1 MIVKI
6 DKKWVV
12 KSKDGTQFDSFDTEE
27 EARARQEKADKFS
40 SASNKLQV
48 NVLTTINS
56 ASNISRQ
63 IIDGDSHIV
72 VRGVVPV
79 VDDIV
84 MNGILYPADEIRK
97 SYQGL
102 NGKPAPYDHP
112 QVDGKYVSANEV
124 RAVNQY
130 HIGAWVENASHDGS
144 KVLVDMKVNERIA
157 SSTEKGQ
164 ELVSRLDGL
173 MTNAEA
179 EPIQVSTGLMLN
191 KVQKTGTSKGKDY
204 KWVGANFEW
213 DHLANLPPGVVG
225 AGNPSDGVG
234 IFSTNG
240 QEIERITVNLN
251 ESQEPDRSANKMSLF
266 KKATNFLT
274 NKLSFDDI
282 TSQIRNLIKAEN
294 PGKDSWPY
302 IVAVYDDRFGF
313 EIDGQTYMQPYI
325 VLEDMVQFVG
335 ERVKAVYKTELEPV
349 ETNSEETGMNAEEMK
364 ALLADALKP
373 VQEQLTATN
382 TELAAVKAQNA
393 ELQSQLTANSKKEES
408 EMRAAITA
416 ELKWPD
422 SVVNSLQGDALR
434 DAFAQTT
441 KAAPLNSGSPQTN
454 SDKSQWDGYDLNAL
468 METK

>member
-6 DKKWVV
+6 GEKWVV
-12 KSKDGTQFDSFDTEE
+12 KSKDGTQLGSFDTEE
-27 EARARQEKADKFS
+27 EAKAKEEKVANFQQ
-40 SASNKLQV
+40 ASNKLQV
-48 NVLTTINS
+48 NVLTTINA

-63 IIDGDSHIV
+63 VIDGDSHIV

-97 SYQGL
+97 SYSGL

-130 HIGAWVENASHDGS
+130 HVGAWIDNSSHDGS
-144 KVLVDMKVNERIA
+144 KTLVDLKVNERIA
-157 SSTEKGQ
+157 STTDKGR
-164 ELVSRLDGL
+164 ELISRLDEL
-173 MTNAEA
+173 MTNVEA
-179 EPIQVSTGLMLN
+179 EPLDVSTGLLLN
-191 KVQKTGTSKGKDY
+191 KKDGIGNSKGKAY
-204 KWVGANFEW
+204 KHIASNMEW
-213 DHLANLPPGVVG
+213 DHLAILPPGTPG
-225 AGNPSDGVG
+225 AGRPADGVG
-234 IFSTNG
+234 LFAANG
-240 QEIERITVNLN
+240 QEIERMTVNLN
-251 ESQEPDRSANKMSLF
+251 ESQEPDRSANKMSFF

-282 TSQIRNLIKAEN
+282 TSQIRSMLRQEHA
-294 PGKDSWPY
+294 GQDAWPY

-313 EIDGQTYMQPYI
+313 ELDGQTYMQPYI

-393 ELQSQLTANSKKEES
+393 ELQAVFSANSKKEEG

-416 ELKWPD
+416 ELKWPG
-422 SVVNSLQGDALR
+422 SVVNSLSGDALR

-441 KAAPLNSGSPQTN
+441 KAAPILGGMQHTN
-454 SDKSQWDGYDLNAL
+454 SAKDSLAD
-468 METK
+468 MEAPE

>member
-6 DKKWVV
+6 GEKWAV
-12 KSKDGTQFDSFDTEE
+12 KSADGSQQLGSYDTEQ
-27 EARARQEKADKFS
+27 EAKDRLTQVEKFKH
-40 SASNKLQV
+40 ASNKLQV

-84 MNGILYPADEIRK
+84 MNGILYPGDEIRK

-130 HIGAWVENASHDGS
+130 HVGAWIENASHDGS
-144 KVLVDMKVNERIA
+144 KVITDLKINERIA
-157 SSTEKGQ
+157 GASDKGK
-164 ELVSRLDGL
+164 EIISRIDGL
-173 MTNAEA
+173 MTNAES
-179 EPIQVSTGLMLN
+179 EPVEVSTGLLLN
-191 KVQKTGTSKGKDY
+191 KLERKGISKGKEY
-204 KWVGANFEW
+204 SYVAKNMEW
-213 DHLANLPPGVVG
+213 DHLAILPPGTPG
-225 AGNPSDGVG
+225 AGRPADGVG
-234 IFSTNG
+234 LFAANG

-251 ESQEPDRSANKMSLF
+251 DSQDPDRSANKMTWL

-282 TSQIRNLIKAEN
+282 TTQIRGMLKSET
-294 PGKDSWPY
+294 PGQDSWPY

-313 EIDGQTYMQPYI
+313 ERDGQTYMQPYI
-325 VLEDMVQFVG
+325 VMEDMVQFVG

-349 ETNSEETGMNAEEMK
+349 ETNSEDTKMTEEQLQ
-364 ALLADALKP
+364 AVNSAVAGALKP
-373 VQEQLTATN
+373 VTD
-382 TELAAVKAQNA
+382 ELALVRKENA
-393 ELQSQLTANSKKEES
+393 ELRDLLTANSKKEEQA
-408 EMRAAITA
+408 MRDAIKS

-422 SVVNSLQGDALR
+422 SVVNSLSGDALT

-441 KAAPLNSGSPQTN
+441 KAAPLSGGSHQNNSAKDTLA
-454 SDKSQWDGYDLNAL
+454 D
-468 METK
+468 MEAPE

>member
-6 DKKWVV
+6 GEKWVV
-12 KSKDGTQFDSFDTEE
+12 KSADGSQQLGSYDTEQ
-27 EARARQEKADKFS
+27 EAKDRLAQVEKFKH
-40 SASNKLQV
+40 ASNKLQV

-84 MNGILYPADEIRK
+84 MNGILYPGDEIRK

-130 HIGAWVENASHDGS
+130 HVGAWIENASHDGS
-144 KVLVDMKVNERIA
+144 KVITDLKINERIA
-157 SSTEKGQ
+157 GATDKGK
-164 ELVSRLDGL
+164 EIISRIDGL
-173 MTNAEA
+173 MTNAES
-179 EPIQVSTGLMLN
+179 EPVEVSTGLLLN
-191 KVQKTGTSKGKDY
+191 KLERKGTSKGKDY
-204 KWVGANFEW
+204 SYVASNMEW
-213 DHLANLPPGVVG
+213 DHLAILPPGTPG
-225 AGNPSDGVG
+225 AGRPADGVG
-234 IFSTNG
+234 LFAANG

-251 ESQEPDRSANKMSLF
+251 ESQDPDRSANKMTWL

-282 TSQIRNLIKAEN
+282 TTQIRGMLKSET
-294 PGKDSWPY
+294 PGQDSWPY

-313 EIDGQTYMQPYI
+313 ERDGQTYMQPYI
-325 VLEDMVQFVG
+325 VMEDMVQFVG

-441 KAAPLNSGSPQTN
+441 KAAPLKAGDPQTN
-454 SDKSQWDGYDLNAL
+454 SAKGSLAD
-468 METK
+468 MEAPE

>member
-1 MIVKI
+1 M
-6 DKKWVV
+6 
-12 KSKDGTQFDSFDTEE
+12 SQ
-27 EARARQEKADKFS
+27 
-40 SASNKLQV
+40 LQV
-48 NVLTTINS
+48 NVITTINS
-56 ASNISRQ
+56 AKNISEQ
-63 IIDGDSHIV
+63 VIDGDNHYVIKN
-72 VRGVVPV
+72 VVPV

-84 MNGILYPADEIRK
+84 MNGGLYPSQEIK
-97 SYQGL
+97 NSYHSL

-112 QVDGKYVSANEV
+112 QVSGKYVSASDI

-130 HIGAWVENASHDGS
+130 HVGCWVENASHDGT
-144 KVLVDMKVNERIA
+144 KVISDLKINKRVAER
-157 SSTEKGQ
+157 SDKGA
-164 ELVSRLDGL
+164 ELLSRIQALIKSDD
-173 MTNAEA
+173 A
-179 EPIQVSTGLMLN
+179 EPIHVSTGLLLN
-191 KVQKTGTSKGKDY
+191 KKEAQGNSKGKDY
-204 KWVGANFEW
+204 SWIASNMEF
-213 DHLANLPPGVVG
+213 DHLAILPPGIPG
-225 AGNPSDGVG
+225 AGTPDEGVG
-234 IFSTNG
+234 IFAANG
-240 QEIERITVNLN
+240 QEIERMTVNLN
-251 ESQEPDRSANKMSLF
+251 ESQEPDRSANKMTWL

-294 PGKDSWPY
+294 PGNDSWPY

-313 EIDGQTYMQPYI
+313 ELDGQTYMQPYI
-325 VLEDMVQFVG
+325 VLDDVIQFVG

-349 ETNSEETGMNAEEMK
+349 ETNSEETVMNAEEMK

-408 EMRAAITA
+408 EMRAAIIA

-441 KAAPLNSGSPQTN
+441 KAAPLNAGSPQTN
-454 SDKSQWDGYDLNAL
+454 SAKDSLAD
-468 METK
+468 MEAPE

>member
-6 DKKWVV
+6 GEKWVV
-12 KSKDGTQFDSFDTEE
+12 KSKDGTQIGSFDTEE
-27 EARARQEKADKFS
+27 EAKAKEEKVANFQQ
-40 SASNKLQV
+40 ASNKLQV
-48 NVLTTINS
+48 NVLTTINA

-97 SYQGL
+97 SYSGL

-130 HIGAWVENASHDGS
+130 HVGAWIDNSSHDGS
-144 KVLVDMKVNERIA
+144 KTLVDLKVNERIA
-157 SSTEKGQ
+157 STTDKGR
-164 ELVSRLDGL
+164 ELISRLDDL
-173 MTNAEA
+173 MTNVEA
-179 EPIQVSTGLMLN
+179 EPLDVSTGLLLN
-191 KVQKTGTSKGKDY
+191 KKDGVGNSKGKAY
-204 KWVGANFEW
+204 KHIASNMEW
-213 DHLANLPPGVVG
+213 DHLAILPPGTPG
-225 AGNPSDGVG
+225 AGRPADGVG
-234 IFSTNG
+234 LFAANG
-240 QEIERITVNLN
+240 QEIERMTVNLN
-251 ESQEPDRSANKMSLF
+251 ESQEPDRSANKMSFF

-282 TSQIRNLIKAEN
+282 TNQIRGLIKAEN
-294 PGKDSWPY
+294 PGNDMWPY

-313 EIDGQTYMQPYI
+313 ELDGQTYMQPYI

-349 ETNSEETGMNAEEMK
+349 ETNSEETKMTEEQLQ
-364 ALLADALKP
+364 AVNSAVAGALKP
-373 VQEQLTATN
+373 VVD
-382 TELAAVKAQNA
+382 ELALVRKENA
-393 ELQSQLTANSKKEES
+393 ELRDLMTANSKKEEG

-422 SVVNSLQGDALR
+422 SVVNSLSGDALR

-441 KAAPLNSGSPQTN
+441 KAAPILGGMQQTN
-454 SDKSQWDGYDLNAL
+454 SAKDSLAD
-468 METK
+468 MEAPE

>member
-6 DKKWVV
+6 GERWVV
-12 KSKDGTQFDSFDTEE
+12 KSADGSHQLGSYDNEQEAKDRLAQV
-27 EARARQEKADKFS
+27 EKFKH
-40 SASNKLQV
+40 ASNKLQV

-97 SYQGL
+97 SYHGL

-130 HIGAWVENASHDGS
+130 HVGAWIDNSSHDGS
-144 KVLVDMKVNERIA
+144 KTLVDLKVNERIA
-157 SSTEKGQ
+157 STSDKGR
-164 ELVSRLDGL
+164 ELISRLDNL
-173 MTNAEA
+173 MTNKEA
-179 EPIQVSTGLMLN
+179 EPLDVSTGLLLN
-191 KVQKTGTSKGKDY
+191 KKEATGNSKGKKY
-204 KWVGANFEW
+204 KHVASNMEW
-213 DHLANLPPGVVG
+213 DHLAILPPGTPG
-225 AGNPSDGVG
+225 AGRPSEGVG
-234 IFSTNG
+234 LFAANG
-240 QEIERITVNLN
+240 QEIERMTVNLN
-251 ESQEPDRSANKMSLF
+251 DSQDPDGSANKMSF
-266 KKATNFLT
+266 FRKATNFLT

-282 TSQIRNLIKAEN
+282 TTQIRNMVKAES
-294 PGKDSWPY
+294 PGVDSWPY

-313 EIDGQTYMQPYI
+313 ELDGQTYMQPYI

-349 ETNSEETGMNAEEMK
+349 ETNSEETKMTEEQLQ
-364 ALLADALKP
+364 AVNSAVAGALKP
-373 VQEQLTATN
+373 VVD
-382 TELAAVKAQNA
+382 ELALVRKENA
-393 ELQSQLTANSKKEES
+393 ELRDLMTANSKKEEG

-416 ELKWPD
+416 ELKWPE

-441 KAAPLNSGSPQTN
+441 KAAPLKGGDPQNN

>member
-6 DKKWVV
+6 GDKWVV
-12 KSKDGTQFDSFDTEE
+12 KSADGSHQLGSYDTEQ
-27 EARARQEKADKFS
+27 EAKDRLAQVEKFKH
-40 SASNKLQV
+40 ASNKLQV

-84 MNGILYPADEIRK
+84 MNGILYPGDEIRK

-130 HIGAWVENASHDGS
+130 HVGAWIENASHDGS
-144 KVLVDMKVNERIA
+144 KPLVDLKVNERIA
-157 SSTEKGQ
+157 STSDKGR
-164 ELVSRLDGL
+164 ELISRIDDL
-173 MTNAEA
+173 MTNVEA
-179 EPIQVSTGLMLN
+179 EPLDVSTGLLLN
-191 KVQKTGTSKGKDY
+191 KKDGAGNSKGKAY
-204 KWVGANFEW
+204 KHIASNMEW
-213 DHLANLPPGVVG
+213 DHLAILPPGTPG
-225 AGNPSDGVG
+225 AGRPADGVG
-234 IFSTNG
+234 LFAANG
-240 QEIERITVNLN
+240 QEIERMTVNLN
-251 ESQEPDRSANKMSLF
+251 ESQEPDRSANKMSFF

-274 NKLSFDDI
+274 NKLSFDGI
-282 TSQIRNLIKAEN
+282 TEQIRGILKAEN
-294 PGKDSWPY
+294 PGNDMWPY

-313 EIDGQTYMQPYI
+313 ELDGQVYMQPYM
-325 VLEDMVQFVG
+325 VMEDMVQFVG

-382 TELAAVKAQNA
+382 AKLEAVEAQNA

-441 KAAPLNSGSPQTN
+441 KAAPLKAGDPQTN
-454 SDKSQWDGYDLNAL
+454 SAKDSLAD
-468 METK
+468 MEAPE

>member
-6 DKKWVV
+6 GEKWVV
-12 KSKDGTQFDSFDTEE
+12 KSADGSQQLGSYDTEQ
-27 EARARQEKADKFS
+27 EAKERLAQVEKFKH
-40 SASNKLQV
+40 ASNKLQV

-84 MNGILYPADEIRK
+84 MNGILYPGDEIRK

-130 HIGAWVENASHDGS
+130 HVGAWIENASHDGS
-144 KVLVDMKVNERIA
+144 KVITDLKINERIA
-157 SSTEKGQ
+157 GASDKGK
-164 ELVSRLDGL
+164 EIISRIDGL
-173 MTNAEA
+173 MTNAES
-179 EPIQVSTGLMLN
+179 EPVEVSTGLLLN
-191 KVQKTGTSKGKDY
+191 KLERKGTSKGKDY
-204 KWVGANFEW
+204 SYVASNMEW
-213 DHLANLPPGVVG
+213 DHLAILPPGTPG
-225 AGNPSDGVG
+225 AGRPSDGVG
-234 IFSTNG
+234 LFA
-240 QEIERITVNLN
+240 
-251 ESQEPDRSANKMSLF
+251 AN
-266 KKATNFLT
+266 
-274 NKLSFDDI
+274 
-282 TSQIRNLIKAEN
+282 
-294 PGKDSWPY
+294 DSWLAKSGNSQPGFM
-302 IVAVYDDRFGF
+302 ALCRCRNDDRFGF
-313 EIDGQTYMQPYI
+313 ERDGQTYMQPYI
-325 VLEDMVQFVG
+325 VMEDMVQFVG

-382 TELAAVKAQNA
+382 AELAAVKAQNA
-393 ELQSQLTANSKKEES
+393 ELQSQLTANSKKEEQA
-408 EMRAAITA
+408 MRDAIKS

-422 SVVNSLQGDALR
+422 SVVNSLSGDALT

-441 KAAPLNSGSPQTN
+441 KAAPLKGGDPQTN

-468 METK
+468 MESK

>member
-6 DKKWVV
+6 GEKWVV
-12 KSKDGTQFDSFDTEE
+12 KSADGSQQLGSYDTEQ
-27 EARARQEKADKFS
+27 EAKDRLAQVEKFKH
-40 SASNKLQV
+40 ASNKLQV

-84 MNGILYPADEIRK
+84 MNGILYPGDEIRK

-130 HIGAWVENASHDGS
+130 HVGAWIENASHDGS
-144 KVLVDMKVNERIA
+144 KVITDLKINERIA
-157 SSTEKGQ
+157 GATDKGK
-164 ELVSRLDGL
+164 EIISRIDGL
-173 MTNAEA
+173 MTNAES
-179 EPIQVSTGLMLN
+179 EPVEVSTGLLLN
-191 KVQKTGTSKGKDY
+191 KLERKGTSKGKDY
-204 KWVGANFEW
+204 SYVASNMEW
-213 DHLANLPPGVVG
+213 DHLAILPPGTPG
-225 AGNPSDGVG
+225 AGRPADGVG
-234 IFSTNG
+234 LFAANG

-251 ESQEPDRSANKMSLF
+251 ESQDPDRSANKMTWL
-266 KKATNFLT
+266 KKTTNFLT

-282 TSQIRNLIKAEN
+282 TTQIRGMLKSEA
-294 PGKDSWPY
+294 PGQDSWPY

-313 EIDGQTYMQPYI
+313 ERDGQTYMQPYI
-325 VLEDMVQFVG
+325 VMEDMIQFVG

-349 ETNSEETGMNAEEMK
+349 ETNSEDTKMTEEQLQTVNS
-364 ALLADALKP
+364 AVAGALKP
-373 VQEQLTATN
+373 VTD
-382 TELAAVKAQNA
+382 ELALVRKENA
-393 ELQSQLTANSKKEES
+393 ELRDLLTANSKKEEQA
-408 EMRAAITA
+408 MRDAIKS

-422 SVVNSLQGDALR
+422 SVVNSLSGDALT

-441 KAAPLNSGSPQTN
+441 KAAPLSGGSHQNNSAN
-454 SDKSQWDGYDLNAL
+454 
-468 METK
+468 ETLANLEAPE